1 MSGGSRHFRSSMPD
15 LNAVN
20 KSYAAS
26 AASMADS
33 HRRRPPKSI
42 KHHHSSSGFRLQKRS
57 SSDEETSSL
66 IDESERCLRSSIDLL
81 LTDELP
87 SPGGDSCFRSTGF
100 GSSSLAPASTGYYSA
115 RRTSSQ
121 PILNGTLPP
130 YNYNFTVRKQ
140 KLFYCFRQE

>member
-1 MSGGSRHFRSSMPD
+1 MTMMAGGCGSRHFRSSMPD

-20 KSYAAS
+20 KLCYYGGGGGGAGTS
-26 AASMADS
+26 
-33 HRRRPPKSI
+33 RRPPSKSFQ
-42 KHHHSSSGFRLQKRS
+42 KSHHSSSSGFRLQKRS

-100 GSSSLAPASTGYYSA
+100 GFSSSTQGLYSS
-115 RRTSSQ
+115 RRYCSQ
-121 PILNGTLPP
+121 PVLNGMDS
-130 YNYNFTVRKQ
+130 
-140 KLFYCFRQE
+140 